1 MTQTCRVPLLRWL
14 ASALFFFVLLA
25 PGARAGTPWIEPG
38 AGGAPE
44 VHLYFFWSLACPH
57 CLEARPFIEA
67 IPAER
72 PWVKLHSLELT
83 RHPEN
88 VRHYVA
94 LADQVG
100 QPAQYVPALL
110 FCGRMQ
116 TGWDDDATSGQAL
129 LAELDACR
137 AAAKSGSTLD
147 IARALPAPVF
157 SVPLLGDIGLDGY
170 SLPLMTVLI
179 AGLDA
184 FNPCAFFVLLFL
196 LSMLVHQHSRARMLA
211 IGGVFVLTSGLMYF
225 AFMAAWLNLFQLL
238 GNLAWVTLA
247 AGAMALIV
255 GLINVKDFFLFGR
268 GVSLSIPES
277 RKPAIYQRARA
288 ILTAGSV
295 PAMLAATVLLAVA
308 VNFYELLCTAG
319 FPMVYTRLLTL
330 QDMGPGTHY
339 LYLALYNAVY
349 VIPLAVIVGV
359 FAFTL
364 GARKLSERE
373 GRLLKLMS
381 GLMMLQLGMLLVLAP
396 DWLNRLGVAFALIGV
411 AVGVT
416 WLAARLTRAR

>member
-1 MTQTCRVPLLRWL
+1 MTETGRVMPLRWF
-14 ASALFFFVLLA
+14 ASALLWFALLA
-25 PGARAGTPWIEPG
+25 PDARADATWIEPG
-38 AGGAPE
+38 ADGQPV

-57 CLEARPFIEA
+57 CLEARPFIES
-67 IPAER
+67 IPDER

-100 QPAQYVPALL
+100 QAAQYVPGLV

-129 LAELDACR
+129 LADLDACR
-137 AAAKSGSTLD
+137 AAAKGGSALD
-147 IARALPAPVF
+147 IARALPAPAF
-157 SVPLLGDIGLDGY
+157 SVPFLDGMTVDGL
-170 SLPLMTVLI
+170 SLPLLTVLI

-196 LSMLVHQHSRARMLA
+196 LSLMVHQSSRARMLA

-247 AGAMALIV
+247 AGALALV
-255 GLINVKDFFLFGR
+255 FGLANAKDFFVFGR

-277 RKPAIYQRARA
+277 RKPAIYQRARV
-288 ILTAGSV
+288 ILAAGNV
-295 PAMLAATVLLAVA
+295 PAMLAATGLLAVA

-330 QDMGPGTHY
+330 QALGPGTHY
-339 LYLALYNAVY
+339 LYLALYNGVY

-373 GRLLKLMS
+373 GRLLKLLS

-396 DWLNRLGVAFALIGV
+396 ELLNRLGVAFALIGI

-416 WLAARLTRAR
+416 WLAARLTRT

>member
-1 MTQTCRVPLLRWL
+1 MTLLRAL
-14 ASALFFFVLLA
+14 ASALLLLVLLA
-25 PGARAGTPWIEPG
+25 PGARADTPWIEPG
-38 AGGAPE
+38 ADGQPV

-67 IPAER
+67 IPESR

-88 VRHYVA
+88 VRHYLA

-100 QPAQYVPALL
+100 QPAQYVPGLL

-116 TGWDDDATSGQAL
+116 TGWDDAATSGQAL

-137 AAAKSGSTLD
+137 ATAKTGSALD
-147 IARALPAPVF
+147 VARALPEPVF
-157 SVPLLGDIGLDGY
+157 SVPVLGEVALDGT

-211 IGGVFVLTSGLMYF
+211 IGGVFVLVSGLMYF
-225 AFMAAWLNLFQLL
+225 AFMAAWLNLFQVF
-238 GNLAWVTLA
+238 GQLAWVTLA
-247 AGAMALIV
+247 AGAVALAI
-255 GLINVKDFFLFGR
+255 GLVNVKDFFFFGR

-277 RKPAIYQRARA
+277 SKPGIYRRARA
-288 ILTAGSV
+288 ILAAGNV
-295 PAMLAATVLLAVA
+295 PTMLAATVLLAAA
-308 VNFYELLCTAG
+308 VNVYELLCTAG

-330 QDMGPGTHY
+330 QDLSPAEHY
-339 LYLALYNAVY
+339 LYLALYNLVY

-364 GARKLSERE
+364 GARKLTERE

-381 GLMMLQLGMLLVLAP
+381 GVMMLQLGMLLVLAP
-396 DWLNRLGVAFALIGV
+396 NWLNRLGVAFVLIAV
-411 AVGVT
+411 AVGLT
-416 WLAARLTRAR
+416 WLAARRTRA

>member
-1 MTQTCRVPLLRWL
+1 MTLLRAL
-14 ASALFFFVLLA
+14 ASALLLLVLLA
-25 PGARAGTPWIEPG
+25 PGARADTPWIEPG
-38 AGGAPE
+38 ADGQPV

-67 IPAER
+67 IPKSR
-72 PWVKLHSLELT
+72 PWVKLHALELT

-88 VRHYVA
+88 VRHYLA

-100 QPAQYVPALL
+100 QPAQYVPGLL

-116 TGWDDDATSGQAL
+116 TGWDDAATSGQAL

-137 AAAKSGSTLD
+137 AASKSGGALD
-147 IARALPAPVF
+147 SARALPAPAF
-157 SVPLLGDIGLDGY
+157 SVPVLGKVTLDGT

-211 IGGVFVLTSGLMYF
+211 VGGVFVLVSGLMYF
-225 AFMAAWLNLFQLL
+225 AFMAAWLNLFQMF
-238 GNLAWVTLA
+238 GQLAWVTLA
-247 AGAMALIV
+247 AGAVALAI
-255 GLINVKDFFLFGR
+255 GLVNVKDFFFFGR

-277 RKPAIYQRARA
+277 SKPGIYRRARA
-288 ILTAGSV
+288 ILAAGNV
-295 PAMLAATVLLAVA
+295 PAMLAATVLLAAA
-308 VNFYELLCTAG
+308 VNVYELLCTAG

-330 QDMGPGTHY
+330 QDLGPAEHY
-339 LYLALYNAVY
+339 LYLALYNLVY

-364 GARKLSERE
+364 GARKLTERE

-381 GLMMLQLGMLLVLAP
+381 GVMMLQLGMLLVLAP
-396 DWLNRLGVAFALIGV
+396 NWLNRLGVAFVLIAV
-411 AVGVT
+411 AVGLT
-416 WLAARLTRAR
+416 WLAARRTRA

>member
-1 MTQTCRVPLLRWL
+1 MTLLRWL
-14 ASALFFFVLLA
+14 ASTLVLLVLLA
-25 PGARAGTPWIEPG
+25 PGARADATWIEPG
-38 AGGAPE
+38 ADGQPV

-57 CLEARPFIEA
+57 CLEARPFIES

-72 PWVKLHSLELT
+72 PWVKLHALELT
-83 RHPEN
+83 RHPAN
-88 VRHYVA
+88 VRHYIA
-94 LADQVG
+94 LANQVG
-100 QPAQYVPALL
+100 QPAQYVPGLL

-116 TGWDDDATSGQAL
+116 TGWDGDATSGQAL
-129 LAELDACR
+129 LAALDACR
-137 AAAKSGSTLD
+137 AAARSGSTLD
-147 IARALPAPVF
+147 IARALPP
-157 SVPLLGDIGLDGY
+157 PDIRMPILGEVAIDGV

-196 LSMLVHQHSRARMLA
+196 LSLMAHQNSRARMLA

-247 AGAMALIV
+247 AGAMALAV
-255 GLINVKDFFLFGR
+255 GLVNVKDFFYFGR
-268 GVSLSIPES
+268 GVSLSIPAS
-277 RKPAIYQRARA
+277 RKPVIYQRARA

-295 PAMLAATVLLAVA
+295 PAMLAATMLLAVA

-330 QDMGPGTHY
+330 QDLGPAQHY
-339 LYLALYNAVY
+339 LYLALYNGVY
-349 VIPLAVIVGV
+349 VIPLAVIVGA

-381 GLMMLQLGMLLVLAP
+381 GLMMLQLGMLLILAP
-396 DWLNRLGVAFALIGV
+396 ELLNRLGVAFVLIGV

-416 WLAARLTRAR
+416 WLAARLTRA

>member
-1 MTQTCRVPLLRWL
+1 MTETCRVMPLRWF
-14 ASALFFFVLLA
+14 ASALLWLVLLA
-25 PGARAGTPWIEPG
+25 PGARADATWIEPG
-38 AGGAPE
+38 TDGQPV

-57 CLEARPFIEA
+57 CLEARPFIES
-67 IPAER
+67 IPDER
-72 PWVKLHSLELT
+72 PWVKLHSLELS
-83 RHPEN
+83 RHPGN

-100 QPAQYVPALL
+100 QPAQYVPGLL

-116 TGWDDDATSGQAL
+116 TGWDDAATSGQAL
-129 LAELDACR
+129 LADLDACR
-137 AAAKSGSTLD
+137 AAAKGGSALD
-147 IARALPAPVF
+147 IARALPAPAF
-157 SVPLLGDIGLDGY
+157 SVPFLGEMTVDGV

-184 FNPCAFFVLLFL
+184 FNPCAFFVLLFM
-196 LSMLVHQHSRARMLA
+196 LSLMVHQSSRARMLA

-238 GNLAWVTLA
+238 GNLAWVTLT
-247 AGAMALIV
+247 AGALALV
-255 GLINVKDFFLFGR
+255 FGLVNVKDFFYFRR
-268 GVSLSIPES
+268 GVSLSIPQS
-277 RKPAIYQRARA
+277 RKPEIYQRARA
-288 ILTAGSV
+288 ILAAGNV

-330 QDMGPGTHY
+330 QELGPGTHY
-339 LYLALYNAVY
+339 LYLALYNGVY

-381 GLMMLQLGMLLVLAP
+381 GLMMLQLGMLLMLAP
-396 DWLNRLGVAFALIGV
+396 ELLNRLGVAFALIGI

>member
-1 MTQTCRVPLLRWL
+1 MTQIFRTTLLRRL
-14 ASALFFFVLLA
+14 AGALFVLMMLA
-25 PGARAGTPWIEPG
+25 PGARADATWIEPG
-38 AGGAPE
+38 ADGAPM

-100 QPAQYVPALL
+100 QPAQYVPGLL

-137 AAAKSGSTLD
+137 AAAGRSSALD
-147 IARALPAPVF
+147 IAHALPTPAF
-157 SVPLLGDIGLDGY
+157 SVPLLGDVSLDGT

-196 LSMLVHQHSRARMLA
+196 LSMMVHQKSRARMLA
-211 IGGVFVLTSGLMYF
+211 IGAVFVLTSGLMYF

-247 AGAMALIV
+247 AGAMALAV
-255 GLINVKDFFLFGR
+255 GLINVKDFFFFER

-288 ILTAGSV
+288 ILAAGSV

-330 QDMGPGTHY
+330 QDLGPAQHY

-381 GLMMLQLGMLLVLAP
+381 GLMMLQLGILLVLAP
-396 DWLNRLGVAFALIGV
+396 ELLNRLGVAFALMAV

-416 WLAARLTRAR
+416 WIAARLTRA

>member
-1 MTQTCRVPLLRWL
+1 MSLRWF
-14 ASALFFFVLLA
+14 ASALLWLALLA
-25 PGARAGTPWIEPG
+25 PGARADATWIEPG
-38 AGGAPE
+38 ADGQPV

-57 CLEARPFIEA
+57 CLEARPFIES
-67 IPAER
+67 IPDER

-83 RHPEN
+83 RHPRH
-88 VRHYVA
+88 VRHYIA

-100 QPAQYVPALL
+100 QPAQYVPGLL

-116 TGWDDDATSGQAL
+116 TGWDDAATSGQAL
-129 LAELDACR
+129 LADLDACR
-137 AAAKSGSTLD
+137 TAAKSGSALD
-147 IARALPAPVF
+147 IARALPAPAF
-157 SVPLLGDIGLDGY
+157 SVPFLGEVTVDGL

-196 LSMLVHQHSRARMLA
+196 LSLMVHQSSRARMLA

-225 AFMAAWLNLFQLL
+225 AFMAAWLNLFLLL

-247 AGAMALIV
+247 AGALALV
-255 GLINVKDFFLFGR
+255 FGLVNVKDFFYFGR

-288 ILTAGSV
+288 ILAAGNV

-330 QDMGPGTHY
+330 QELGPGTHY
-339 LYLALYNAVY
+339 LYLALYNGVY

-381 GLMMLQLGMLLVLAP
+381 GLMMLQLGMLLMLAP
-396 DWLNRLGVAFALIGV
+396 ELLNRLGPAFALIGI

-416 WLAARLTRAR
+416 WLAARLTRA